1 MKRVTQTENKEK
13 QYLLLI
19 IGLFIIFHIPYLVQ
33 PISGGHAWRQSD
45 TASVAKNFFLESW
58 NFFLPRI
65 DMRGNLSGIMG
76 MEFPIMPFLTA
87 IIYKIIGGVWD
98 GGGKL
103 ISLLFGSLNI
113 WIFSLLIARITK
125 ISAVLTG
132 FAMSVLPILWLYSG
146 RFMPENTSLFF
157 IGLSLYGSFQFFET
171 DKKRYI
177 LLIAI
182 SLALG
187 ILTRPFVIFWGVSLF
202 FLIFLLFK
210 KQKYLY
216 STLIVLAGLFAV
228 LVFSLWYLWWV
239 PCINAKYSAPSYIF
253 MGNISVLNA
262 LALFTDLTFWKKFLF
277 LFGEDYIA
285 WLWIPLFFLGIYV
298 GLKEI
303 SKTIRITS
311 WALLTGGILNLFFL
325 TILVQNHYI
334 IHNYYLYSF
343 IPFSAYFNVLG
354 LNKLFNISGKSVKV
368 ITLILLTVVHLG
380 TMLYTY
386 STDKKIKSLVTLRN
400 KTSPEVKNRLIV
412 VGDAGQPTVLYS
424 LHMRGFS
431 VPETDMASVSALTNL
446 KKSGA
451 AYCLLWEKTT
461 PIIKTIDDCISKG
474 KNR

>member
-1 MKRVTQTENKEK
+1 MEKANWVGKEDK
-13 QYLLLI
+13 KYLLLI
-19 IGLFIIFHIPYLVQ
+19 IGIFIILHIPYLFQ

-45 TASVAKNFFLESW
+45 TASVAKNFYLESW

-76 MEFPIMPFLTA
+76 MELPVLPYLTA
-87 IIYKIIGGVWD
+87 IIYKLIGGVWD

-103 ISLLFGSLNI
+103 ISLIFGSLNI

-125 ISAVLTG
+125 ISVVLTG

-157 IGLSLYGSFQFFET
+157 IGLSLYGSFRFFET
-171 DKKRYI
+171 DKKKYI
-177 LLIAI
+177 LLIAA

-202 FLIFLLFK
+202 ILIFLLFK
-210 KQKYLY
+210 RQKYM
-216 STLIVLAGLFAV
+216 SSALIVLAGFFAV
-228 LVFSLWYLWWV
+228 ALFSLWYLWWV
-239 PCINAKYSAPSYIF
+239 PYINARYSAPSYIF

-262 LALFTDLTFWKKFLF
+262 LGLFTDITFWKKFLF

-285 WLWIPLFFLGIYV
+285 WLWIPLFFLGIYA

-303 SKTIRITS
+303 SKTVRIAS
-311 WALLTGGILNLFFL
+311 WLLLAGGILNLFFL
-325 TILVQNHYI
+325 TVLVQNHYI

-343 IPFSAYFNVLG
+343 IPFSVYFNVLG
-354 LNKLFNISGKSVKV
+354 LNKLFKISGRLVKTA
-368 ITLILLTVVHLG
+368 ILILLTVGNLG
-380 TMLYTY
+380 SVLYTY
-386 STDKKIKSLVTLRN
+386 STDKKIKSLVSLRN
-400 KTSPEVKNRLIV
+400 KTSSEIKNKLIV
-412 VGDAGQPTVLYS
+412 VGDAGKPTVLYS

-431 VPETDMASVSALTNL
+431 VPETDLTSVTTLSNL

-451 AYCLLWEKTT
+451 AYCLLWEDKS
-461 PIIKTIDDCISKG
+461 PVIKTIDDCIIRAK
-474 KNR
+474 R